1 MSKHL
6 TKQNIQDIID
16 LIGRMKGKITWGKIT
31 KSVNDKLDLP
41 HAMLALKKRP
51 EIAEAYA
58 ARKSVLDDME
68 KQKKK
73 VAKAP
78 APKLPKNAPEHIAK
92 LNECILGLEDALETV
107 LYNAKV
113 NGVDINLMER
123 PPAPVDFSPSKG

>member
-6 TKQNIQDIID
+6 TKQNIQDIIA

-31 KSVNDKLDLP
+31 NSVNDKLNLP
-41 HAMLALKKRP
+41 HAMLSLKNRP

-58 ARKSVLDDME
+58 ARRSVLDDLE

-78 APKLPKNAPEHIAK
+78 APQLPENPPEHIEK
-92 LNECILGLEDALETV
+92 LDERIFALEDRLHTV

-113 NGVDINLMER
+113 NGVDIVRMER
-123 PPAPVDFSPSKG
+123 PPTPVDFSPSKG